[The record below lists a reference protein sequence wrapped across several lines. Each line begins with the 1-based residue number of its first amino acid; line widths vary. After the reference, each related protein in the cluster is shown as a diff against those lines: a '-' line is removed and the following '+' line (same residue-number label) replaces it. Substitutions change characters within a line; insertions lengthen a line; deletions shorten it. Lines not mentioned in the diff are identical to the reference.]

1 MVHAVEP
8 IVLNKIDMKEDYI
21 NQVKEGFRKVFQEG
35 DGTGVRAFQKH
46 LINQQVK
53 QEQHRQFTVEKAILE
68 EMKRAR
74 EECYNLTLAGYAPYD
89 NPEVAFSVVVPWVM
103 NDKSGINSDIGKEVL
118 DAYFE
123 LKNKRMT
130 G

>member
-8 IVLNKIDMKEDYI
+8 IVLNKIDMKEEYI

-53 QEQHRQFTVEKAILE
+53 QEQHRRYTVEKVILE
-68 EMKRAR
+68 EMKKAR
-74 EECYNLTLAGYAPYD
+74 EENVIT
-89 NPEVAFSVVVPWVM
+89 
-103 NDKSGINSDIGKEVL
+103 
-118 DAYFE
+118 
-123 LKNKRMT
+123 
-130 G
+130 